1 MLRLVCLALT
11 HAAIMR
17 EDIAMGRTTS
27 SPLAMLL
34 NDGSLEM
41 TAKDVEKLAGA
52 RPDIPAGHASHYHDA
67 GQRGRRHAACCGRSC
82 KGAGVHPSPAHLGA
96 AGRLGG
102 CAGAVPV
109 RTGRGG
115 LSERVFVVGGRTR
128 VPLGSFPDSL
138 TIIRSGVL
146 KTYGVE
152 DIGTSGHPA
161 IPECVLWSVI
171 EGKIVGCPGTRS
183 PARSSRSLGS
193 TWTP

>member
-1 MLRLVCLALT
+1 
-11 HAAIMR
+11 
-17 EDIAMGRTTS
+17 
-27 SPLAMLL
+27 
-34 NDGSLEM
+34 
-41 TAKDVEKLAGA
+41 
-52 RPDIPAGHASHYHDA
+52 
-67 GQRGRRHAACCGRSC
+67 
-82 KGAGVHPSPAHLGA
+82 
-96 AGRLGG
+96 
-102 CAGAVPV
+102 
-109 RTGRGG
+109 
-115 LSERVFVVGGRTR
+115 VVGGRTR